1 MTDPWKGVNERHK
14 AQKEL
19 MQQTLDNFAMSFDR
33 RDYCANLSV
42 CSHSSSVFEP
52 LGVYCTQL
60 SKETLTPD
68 FARSNCHKD
77 CSTCPNYTVYKE
89 PEVRHE
95 PELYEDNE
103 DDSGFD
109 IDELHDRLRAIEE
122 LHEMSQEQLHELY
135 DVAFEDLC
143 SWECRKEQ
151 YQLSILARHKIA
163 HKMNLITN
171 VLKHINERAEKLEYI
186 TYKEMEN

>member
-1 MTDPWKGVNERHK
+1 MTDPWIGVNERHDRLK
-14 AQKEL
+14 AAKQTELLEFDKE
-19 MQQTLDNFAMSFDR
+19 FDK

-77 CSTCPNYTVYKE
+77 CSTCPNYKEYKE
-89 PEVRHE
+89 PEVKHE
-95 PELYEDNE
+95 PEFYEDDE
-103 DDSGFD
+103 DCSGFD
-109 IDELHDRLRAIEE
+109 IDELRDRLRAIEE

-135 DVAFEDLC
+135 DVAFEDLH
-143 SWECRKEQ
+143 SWEHQKEK
-151 YQLSILARHKIA
+151 YQLSILARRKIA

-171 VLKHINERAEKLEYI
+171 VLKHTNERAEELEYI